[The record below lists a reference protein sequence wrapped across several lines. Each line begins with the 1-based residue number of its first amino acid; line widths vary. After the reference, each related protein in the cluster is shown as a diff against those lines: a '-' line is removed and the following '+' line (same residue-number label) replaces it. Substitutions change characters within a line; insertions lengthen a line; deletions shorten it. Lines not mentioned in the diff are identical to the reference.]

1 MGKTLTHERSSM
13 KRRDFIA
20 TAFGTAGFAMAS
32 GCANLGLGGKRM
44 GLACQLWSIKD
55 IWEKCGDITSVFPDL
70 AAMGY
75 EGVQSMAFWKQ
86 DADKLEK
93 ALAANSLVIA
103 DMPINFGHV
112 ETDEAL
118 AKTVAFCKRF
128 GIDFVYVPWWKPQKT
143 IAGWRDFV
151 KRLDEASVR
160 LAPYGIRVGYHH
172 HLHEFAD
179 NVDGVYPADVFI
191 AHPTFNFELDVRP
204 ILEAGRDPAQVL
216 GQLSGRVPSIHAK
229 PYPGTFAGAPD
240 DRQNWPAIIAA
251 ACATGTKWLVVECEQ
266 RKNTFDD
273 VKASAT
279 YFRSLLA
286 TY

>member
-1 MGKTLTHERSSM
+1 M

-20 TAFGTAGFAMAS
+20 KVSGAVGFAMAS
-32 GCANLGLGGKRM
+32 GCAHLGLGGKRM
-44 GLACQLWSIKD
+44 GLACQLWSVKD
-55 IWEKCGDITSVFPDL
+55 IWEKRGDITSVFPDL

-86 DADKLEK
+86 DADRLEN
-93 ALAANSLVIA
+93 ALSANSLAIA
-103 DMPINFGHV
+103 DMPISFGHV

-118 AKTVAFCKRF
+118 AKTVAFCRRF

-143 IAGWRDFV
+143 VAGLRDFV
-151 KRLDEASVR
+151 RKLDDAGVR
-160 LAPYGIRVGYHH
+160 LAHYGIRVGYHN

-179 NVDGVYPADVFI
+179 RVEGVCPADVFI
-191 AHPTFNFELDVRP
+191 AHPTFNFELDVGP

-216 GQLSGRVPSIHAK
+216 GQLSGRVPGIHAK

-240 DRQNWPAIIAA
+240 DRQNWPSIIAA
-251 ACATGTKWLVVECEQ
+251 ARAAGTKWLVVECEQ
-266 RKNTFDD
+266 RKGTFDD

-279 YFRSLLA
+279 YFKSLLA